1 MDCSRDFD
9 ERNPRFGE
17 WKRFRSGRVRLW
29 IAGALFLVVSNQP
42 IPRSWQASDL
52 LRFSTSHRV
61 QPQVYPEDQIGPA
74 QDSGQAED
82 RVSARDPAAREGLD
96 FTAPRPASHWAT
108 LLAEDARLLQAYGEL
123 FLDARDQGVFLAGHL
138 AGARSL
144 PASDP
149 AVMRKVASLMRRT
162 IDIYVPI
169 AVYGK
174 GHDSPQVAQ
183 LAESLYEAGFLNV
196 LLCHSGYADLVAD
209 GLKSKQGPEPSA
221 TDPVEPSAGSGGVA
235 RQASSSRAK
244 RYSLA
249 EGGPA
254 PDDGVA
260 GRTSRARARARAKA
274 TR

>member
-9 ERNPRFGE
+9 ERNPPFEE
-17 WKRFRSGRVRLW
+17 WRLFRSGRVRLW
-29 IAGALFLVVSNQP
+29 IAGALLLLVSNQP
-42 IPRSWQASDL
+42 ISRSSPPAAL
-52 LRFSTSHRV
+52 LRPSTPHRA
-61 QPQVYPEDQIGPA
+61 QPQVYPEGRSGAAD
-74 QDSGQAED
+74 DSLRNED
-82 RVSARDPAAREGLD
+82 RVSAQDLVAREGLD
-96 FTAPRPASHWAT
+96 FIAPRPASHWAT

-149 AVMRKVASLMRRT
+149 VVMRKIANLMRRT
-162 IDIYVPI
+162 LDIYVPI

-174 GHDSPQVAQ
+174 DHDSPQVAQ

-196 LLCHSGYADLVAD
+196 LLCHSGYADLVAG
-209 GLKSKQGPEPSA
+209 GLKSKRGPEPSV
-221 TDPVEPSAGSGGVA
+221 TDPVEPSEGSGGVA

-244 RYSLA
+244 RSSPA

-254 PDDGVA
+254 PDDGVE
-260 GRTSRARARARAKA
+260 GRTSTARA